1 MMKKILIL
9 LIALLP
15 LTIRGQKSPEL
26 MLRATPRGIFIAF
39 GNPDLAGKPLELQR
53 KAAGEAAFKTIARI
67 SPPQDLTQVRE
78 KIREAAGVFATDAQ
92 PADTGL
98 EKVWADYK
106 ANHSQ
111 TLRFISAVPQLA
123 WIFNLAWLDKE
134 VEAGQKYQYRLVSGS
149 SRFDSEELL
158 YSHSPYFPQ
167 LTQQNPVKYD
177 DIVRLEISFPA
188 SWEQMISAGVKR
200 KNITQ
205 GVGQYKAIRP
215 LISVSENNL
224 MQIIDTS
231 LQAYGAYDYRVQ
243 LSDIFGNKD
252 TSVYYFEGNN
262 IPKELI
268 PEVSD
273 VKITSTPDKRALQL
287 DWNVSAQERVQS
299 ITLYRSR
306 DYEGPYRV
314 AGVFNGSDKSYTD
327 VVDQANELYFY
338 SFEVKDI
345 FGYSTRS
352 IRYHSVYEGNSVPT
366 PPIDVTLTETAD
378 GPQLDWSAT
387 DRITRGFYVFRK
399 EGPDGAFEQI
409 SPMIL
414 IKEEKGT
421 YLDSA
426 RLNPEFNYFYAVK
439 SESDTYTQSIFSD
452 TLFYQPVLAPQS
464 AYLKPPHDINIS
476 YSENVARLS
485 WENVHEDYPEV
496 LGYQVYRK
504 SENEKD
510 YQLLTREPLPFVQN
524 MYLDSAFNGALR
536 LSYMI
541 VSIDGK
547 GNSGARSLPVN
558 LDLTGAYILVPDET
572 GFAADA
578 RGISLKWT
586 ALSTEQI
593 KSIKIYRAED
603 DGSIQLVSTLDNKK
617 TQYRDIAVKK
627 GKSYTYQVA
636 TVDIRGKENRAE
648 PIVVNF

>member
-1 MMKKILIL
+1 MMKRILTL
-9 LIALLP
+9 LIAP
-15 LTIRGQKSPEL
+15 LALWGQKPQEL
-26 MLRATPRGIFIAF
+26 MLRATPKGIFIAF
-39 GNPDLAGKPLELQR
+39 GNPELAGKTLELQR
-53 KAAGEAAFKTIARI
+53 RAADEAAFRTLARI
-67 SPPQDLTQVRE
+67 TPPQDITQVRE
-78 KIREAAGVFATDAQ
+78 KIREAAALFAAGAQ
-92 PADTGL
+92 PADENL
-98 EKVWADYK
+98 EKVWSDYK
-106 ANHSQ
+106 AGQRQ
-111 TLRFISAVPQLA
+111 TVGFISAVPQLA
-123 WIFNLAWLDKE
+123 YIFNLAWLDKE
-134 VEAGQKYQYRLVSGS
+134 AETGRKYQYRLVSGTA
-149 SRFDSEELL
+149 RFDSEEYL
-158 YSHSPYFPQ
+158 YSLPPVFPL
-167 LTQQNPVKYD
+167 LTLQATDKYD
-177 DIVRLEISFPA
+177 EVIRMEISFEA
-188 SWEQMISAGVKR
+188 GLKQLVSAGVMR

-205 GVGQYKAIRP
+205 GVQQYKEISP
-215 LISVSENNL
+215 LMSVSENNR

-231 LQAYGAYDYRVQ
+231 LQVYGAYDYRIQ
-243 LSDIFGNKD
+243 LSDIFGNSD

-262 IPKELI
+262 IPKELV

-273 VKITSTPDKRALQL
+273 VKITSVPDNRALQIA
-287 DWNVSAQERVQS
+287 WNVSARERVQS
-299 ITLYRSR
+299 VTLYRSR

-338 SFEVKDI
+338 SFEIKDI

-366 PPIDVTLTETAD
+366 PPIDLTITETVD
-378 GPQLDWSAT
+378 GPQLDWWAT
-387 DRITRGFYVFRK
+387 DHITRGFYVFRK

-414 IKEEKGT
+414 IKEGKGA

-426 RLNPEFNYFYAVK
+426 RLSPEFNYFYAVK

-464 AYLKPPHDINIS
+464 TYLKPPHDINIS

-504 SENEKD
+504 SENEKE

-524 MYLDSAFNGALR
+524 MYLDSAFNGGLR

-572 GFAADA
+572 GFAADI
-578 RGISLKWT
+578 RGITLKWT
-586 ALSTEQI
+586 AFSPEQV

-603 DGSIQLVSTLDNKK
+603 DGNIQLVSTLDNKK
-617 TQYRDIAVKK
+617 TQYRDTSVKK
-627 GKSYTYQVA
+627 GKSYIYQVA
-636 TVDIRGKENRAE
+636 TVDIRGKENRAD
-648 PIVVNF
+648 PLVVNF